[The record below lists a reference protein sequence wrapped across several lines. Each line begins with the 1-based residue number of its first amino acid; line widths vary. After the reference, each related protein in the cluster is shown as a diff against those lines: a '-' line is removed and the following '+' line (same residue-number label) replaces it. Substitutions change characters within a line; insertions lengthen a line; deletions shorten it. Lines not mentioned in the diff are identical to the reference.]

1 MPEDLNLIQHVKTTL
16 MDVVKHICSE
26 KHSYTF
32 YDADYDDYC
41 TDRKAT
47 ENVHEIVDTITSSRL
62 YPSGEDIKS
71 DKDKQNESHPNVLED
86 ITAGSPDDCSNDCC
100 YHAEESIMPGTASPF
115 QNWHLIDDDISQSLQ
130 DSTTFH
136 ECLYQNFDSQE
147 EPNLPSDG
155 ENVGTL
161 YLETFQDWGPS
172 KIISDTHD
180 GPLSVIQENT
190 NHFITDQ
197 NNTVCG
203 QRSSFLNWSYWR
215 KDFMVHGST
224 TQASQ
229 KTLKTILFKVPLMHA
244 HSTSESL
251 NKEGSSVDPLKP
263 QACHSYISHSTSEER
278 ADNGMLCALDRQ
290 TDSGQNLVLKSML
303 PSVAKVL
310 THSLYIPITRSLT
323 KIKAQGKEG
332 EGDIL
337 YFRFS
342 DLQLILALMAFQTD
356 ETSILMDTI
365 EYLKELE
372 ARVDELES
380 CIDFEGSSAMRDLEL
395 DLVEHTSDNYEGVE
409 DEKQPLMRKR
419 KASEIYE
426 TDTDLGKAIQK
437 DIQPLDVKV
446 DIAADE
452 VLMRVICPWRE
463 HLLLDIMEAANDLNL
478 DTHTVQ
484 SSTLNGILSLF
495 LKSKVCTNE

>member
-1 MPEDLNLIQHVKTTL
+1 

-47 ENVHEIVDTITSSRL
+47 ENGHEIVDTITSSRL

-100 YHAEESIMPGTASPF
+100 YHAEESIMPGT
-115 QNWHLIDDDISQSLQ
+115 
-130 DSTTFH
+130 
-136 ECLYQNFDSQE
+136 
-147 EPNLPSDG
+147 
-155 ENVGTL
+155 L
-161 YLETFQDWGPS
+161 YLETFQDWGAS
-172 KIISDTHD
+172 KIISDTHY

-197 NNTVCG
+197 NKTVCG

-251 NKEGSSVDPLKP
+251 NKEGSSVYPLKP

-290 TDSGQNLVLKSML
+290 TDSGQYLVLKSML
-303 PSVAKVL
+303 PSVAK
-310 THSLYIPITRSLT
+310 
-323 KIKAQGKEG
+323 
-332 EGDIL
+332 
-337 YFRFS
+337 
-342 DLQLILALMAFQTD
+342 TD

-409 DEKQPLMRKR
+409 YEKQPLMRKR

-452 VLMRVICPWRE
+452 VLMRVTCPWRE

-495 LKSKVCTNE
+495 LKSKIQRTAFASDGMIKQALRRAIGL

>member
-1 MPEDLNLIQHVKTTL
+1 
-16 MDVVKHICSE
+16 
-26 KHSYTF
+26 
-32 YDADYDDYC
+32 
-41 TDRKAT
+41 
-47 ENVHEIVDTITSSRL
+47 
-62 YPSGEDIKS
+62 
-71 DKDKQNESHPNVLED
+71 
-86 ITAGSPDDCSNDCC
+86 
-100 YHAEESIMPGTASPF
+100 
-115 QNWHLIDDDISQSLQ
+115 
-130 DSTTFH
+130 
-136 ECLYQNFDSQE
+136 
-147 EPNLPSDG
+147 
-155 ENVGTL
+155 
-161 YLETFQDWGPS
+161 
-172 KIISDTHD
+172 
-180 GPLSVIQENT
+180 
-190 NHFITDQ
+190 
-197 NNTVCG
+197 
-203 QRSSFLNWSYWR
+203 
-215 KDFMVHGST
+215 MVHGST

-251 NKEGSSVDPLKP
+251 NKEGSSVYPLKP

-290 TDSGQNLVLKSML
+290 TDSGQYLVLKSML
-303 PSVAKVL
+303 PSVAK
-310 THSLYIPITRSLT
+310 
-323 KIKAQGKEG
+323 
-332 EGDIL
+332 
-337 YFRFS
+337 
-342 DLQLILALMAFQTD
+342 TD

-380 CIDFEGSSAMRDLEL
+380 CTDFEGSSAMRDLEL

-452 VLMRVICPWRE
+452 VLMRVTCPWRE

-495 LKSKVCTNE
+495 LKSKIQRTAFASDGMIKQALRRAIGL